1 MRIEQLE
8 YLIEIAKTNSISIAA
23 ENLYV
28 SQPSISEAIKKLEG
42 ELGIKLL
49 ERTKTGSYLTPIG
62 KSIAEQAVRVIEET
76 AKVHQLV
83 AEHQKNEPLTVSGDL
98 SIYTVPSVGNNIL
111 PHALDAFH
119 EQYPQVAFNVF
130 SSNTFQT
137 IPSVK
142 TQACQIGI
150 ITLTDAEDPRQLLD
164 GLQQELLMTE
174 RLYLEVSTSS
184 PLAAKKSISLKEVAC
199 LPLATPA
206 YHSDDNMW
214 QQTLFKN
221 IPSANIV
228 LKTSNNELIRQKVK
242 AGQVNTI
249 VLSSSLS
256 HSHEG
261 VCFLPIR
268 CSLKPKLYAIYAP
281 DDPQLALIQLFLQTL
296 KTFF

>member
-76 AKVHQLV
+76 AKIHQLV

-142 TQACQIGI
+142 TQSCQIGI

-174 RLYLEVSTSS
+174 RLYLEVSAAS
-184 PLAAKKSISLKEVAC
+184 PLAAKKSISLKEAAR
-199 LPLATPA
+199 LPLGTLA
-206 YHSDDNMW
+206 YTSDDNPW
-214 QQTLFKN
+214 EETLFKN
-221 IPSANIV
+221 IASANIV
-228 LKTSNNELIRQKVK
+228 LKTSNSAMIRQQILS
-242 AGQVNTI
+242 GQIYTI
-249 VLSSSLS
+249 VLSSSLP
-256 HSHEG
+256 HDHEG
-261 VCFLPIR
+261 ICFLPIR
-268 CSLKPKLYAIYAP
+268 CQLKPKIYAIYAP

-296 KTFF
+296 KTCF